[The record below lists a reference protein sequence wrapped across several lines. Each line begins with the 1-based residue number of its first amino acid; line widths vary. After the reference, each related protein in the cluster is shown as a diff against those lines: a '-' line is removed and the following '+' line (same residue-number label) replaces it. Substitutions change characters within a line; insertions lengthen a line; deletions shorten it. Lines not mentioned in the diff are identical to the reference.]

1 MKFFFRRLS
10 RKPSFFIMGCLS
22 IFFAQVILNLF
33 IFGYLEL
40 DKMKEMWKGSFTLRA
55 FFVVGTPPEKI
66 REVQEKIANWAAV
79 KQVVFVDA
87 EEARKRFLEYFA
99 LSEEDLPG
107 GENPFPASLE
117 VLPKKLEDLPKLATE
132 MKRIPV
138 FDEVVYGGKN
148 VEELLRFHR
157 FFVGVGGI
165 VVLGVFVFV
174 LLVIGNI
181 VTLKVRFHQEEIR
194 VLRLMGAT
202 NRQIRA
208 SFLGEG
214 VLEGF
219 LGGMTAFVVSGF
231 FFRFFLE
238 FLETS
243 FPTFFWVRFE
253 DFFLPLFLINVFLSG
268 ILSTV
273 GTLVAVNG
281 VLREMP

>member
-1 MKFFFRRLS
+1 M
-10 RKPSFFIMGCLS
+10 S
-22 IFFAQVILNLF
+22 IFFTQLILNLF

-40 DKMKEMWKGSFTLRA
+40 DKMREMWKGSFTLRA
-55 FFVVGTPPEKI
+55 FFVVGTPLEKI
-66 REVQEKIANWAAV
+66 QEVQQKIEDWAAV

-87 EEARKRFLEYFA
+87 EEARRRFLQYFA
-99 LSEEDLPG
+99 LQEEDLPG

-117 VLPKKLEDLPKLATE
+117 VLPERLEDLPKLAAE
-132 MKRIPV
+132 MKKIPV

-157 FFVGVGGI
+157 FFVGAGG
-165 VVLGVFVFV
+165 VVILGVFIFV
-174 LLVIGNI
+174 LLLIGSM

-194 VLRLMGAT
+194 VLRLLGAT

-219 LGGMTAFVVSGF
+219 LGGMTAFVVSSF

-238 FLETS
+238 FLEAS
-243 FPTFFWVRFE
+243 FPAFFWVRFA

-268 ILSTV
+268 ILSMV
-273 GTLVAVNG
+273 GTFVAVNG
-281 VLREMP
+281 VLKEMP